1 MQVNDR
7 IKEEMARAVREAENR
22 LAARIIAEH
31 PVHAVADASPDAA
44 VRAVER
50 LRAERDALRAIIEGR
65 TTPPTAVEIEAHHAA
80 GGAWLLRW
88 PWREGMWACAVCWRG
103 VRDEW
108 MPGAVCIALD
118 AQRRPCPW
126 PEVAR

>member
-7 IKEEMARAVREAENR
+7 IKEEMARAVREAESR

-31 PVHAVADASPDAA
+31 PDHAVPDASPEAA
-44 VRAVER
+44 VMAVER

-65 TTPPTAVEIEAHHAA
+65 TTPPTAAECAALAAAH
-80 GGAWLLRW
+80 GAWLVRW
-88 PWREGMWACAVCWRG
+88 PWRG
-103 VRDEW
+103 
-108 MPGAVCIALD
+108 GAVCVALD
-118 AQRRPCPW
+118 AERRPCPW